1 MNIILMGPPGAGK
14 GTQAAM
20 MVKRFEI
27 PHISTGDMFRQAIRQ
42 GTELGLKAKAF
53 MEEGQLVTD
62 EVTIGIVQERLAADD
77 CKAGFLLDGFPR
89 TVAQADALAEIIN
102 TLGMKLDAV
111 VNIEVPDEILF
122 FRMTGRRVCSQC
134 GATYHLEFNSPRNEG
149 CCDRCQGSLYQRD
162 DDSEATVSNR
172 LAVYSSQTEPLVR
185 YYWHLGLLKT
195 INGNQE
201 MEEVFADICKGL
213 ER

>member
-53 MEEGQLVTD
+53 MEAGQLVTD
-62 EVTIGIVQERLAADD
+62 QVTIGIVRERLTPDD
-77 CKAGFLLDGFPR
+77 CRAGFLLDGFPR
-89 TVAQADALAEIIN
+89 TVVQADALAEIIN

-122 FRMTGRRVCSQC
+122 LRMTGRRVCSQC
-134 GATYHLEFNSPRNEG
+134 GAAYHLEFNPPRNEG